1 MRCIFRN
8 PSSEMNPVL
17 LVESGPR
24 ELSLRFLPILRKVC
38 GKSVGVDV
46 FSCLPPP
53 EGNTALGIRDF
64 YRSQDFQKR
73 TERTDLI
80 RKLRANRYQ
89 VIVLLCA
96 NSPLLSRWKWV
107 LALRLPAKVLIANEN
122 ADCFWLDAAHWRPA
136 KSMLAER
143 FGLRGSGF
151 LKLFAQLLLFPWVLL
166 YLIAF
171 ALVVNALSR
180 LRPLFGWRPSSRL
193 S

>member
-1 MRCIFRN
+1 MRYFSRN
-8 PSSEMNPVL
+8 SSSQMSPVL

-38 GKSVGVDV
+38 GEGVEVDI

-53 EGNTALGIRDF
+53 VGSDASGLRDF
-64 YRSQDFQKR
+64 YRSQDFQNR
-73 TERTDLI
+73 AARTDLV

-89 VIVLLCA
+89 AVILLCA
-96 NSPLLSRWKWV
+96 NSPLLFRWKWV
-107 LALRLPAKVLIANEN
+107 LALRLPTKVLIANEN
-122 ADCFWLDAAHWRPA
+122 ADCFWLDSAHWRPA

-151 LKLFAQLLLFPWVLL
+151 FRLFGQLLLFPWILL
-166 YLIAF
+166 YLILF
-171 ALVVNALSR
+171 ALVVNTLSR